1 MRFVNKIRGK
11 ITNIFKSYEF
21 VFKEIRKVSR
31 SFVWTLIF
39 SISISG
45 LLPVLSLYVFKVIT
59 SELEI
64 NINLNHSINFTYFAY
79 LSAIYMLAILLKSVA
94 LSIREYMNNLAGLKL
109 TYSIQ
114 SKLIDKIK
122 KIDYKNFYYPHFQN
136 KYKTVLQNCQN
147 QPSVV
152 VFSTVLTI
160 SSLIQFLNSCIII
173 TKLNLNLMIFLI
185 VCFIPSLFINI
196 NIKNRYIRT
205 VDKTAQSNRRVGY
218 FFHVM
223 TERDYIKEQ
232 RLFNLYPFFYAKR
245 ELNFKKNLKMWKQFR
260 KQELLYKFFSSILPC
275 VGIFLS
281 IVFLILESL
290 KKNNT
295 VADFIFYSGIIVSLQ
310 EIFYSLTYNVYY
322 SYESIAF
329 IEKFLNFLD
338 LENEIKS
345 GNKIISNKI
354 IHTLEFKNVS
364 FAYPNSNSFVLKDI
378 NLKFET
384 GEIIS
389 LAGKNGC
396 GKTTLVN
403 LILRIFDPT
412 TGKILLDGIDIKD
425 YDYENYLTSFSTI
438 FQDYQKYAV
447 KLYDYISFG
456 NIKDPKNILK
466 AKQAAISATT
476 NIFIENLPKGF
487 DSNLVTLF
495 DKQGIELSGGQ
506 WQKLAVS
513 RVFFSKASTL
523 IFDEP
528 TSALDSTS
536 ESKIYKNIVKFGKG
550 KITIFIS
557 HRMYSSKLAKRI
569 IYIENGRIVSD
580 GTHEELMRQNIE
592 YKKLFE
598 EQANK
603 YKSSNAS
610 L

>member
-275 VGIFLS
+275 VGIFYLLS
-281 IVFLILESL
+281 F
-290 KKNNT
+290 
-295 VADFIFYSGIIVSLQ
+295 
-310 EIFYSLTYNVYY
+310 
-322 SYESIAF
+322 
-329 IEKFLNFLD
+329 
-338 LENEIKS
+338 
-345 GNKIISNKI
+345 
-354 IHTLEFKNVS
+354 
-364 FAYPNSNSFVLKDI
+364 
-378 NLKFET
+378 
-384 GEIIS
+384 
-389 LAGKNGC
+389 
-396 GKTTLVN
+396 
-403 LILRIFDPT
+403 
-412 TGKILLDGIDIKD
+412 
-425 YDYENYLTSFSTI
+425 
-438 FQDYQKYAV
+438 
-447 KLYDYISFG
+447 
-456 NIKDPKNILK
+456 
-466 AKQAAISATT
+466 
-476 NIFIENLPKGF
+476 
-487 DSNLVTLF
+487 
-495 DKQGIELSGGQ
+495 
-506 WQKLAVS
+506 
-513 RVFFSKASTL
+513 
-523 IFDEP
+523 
-528 TSALDSTS
+528 
-536 ESKIYKNIVKFGKG
+536 
-550 KITIFIS
+550 
-557 HRMYSSKLAKRI
+557 
-569 IYIENGRIVSD
+569 
-580 GTHEELMRQNIE
+580 
-592 YKKLFE
+592 
-598 EQANK
+598 
-603 YKSSNAS
+603 
-610 L
+610 

>member
-1 MRFVNKIRGK
+1 MRFVNKIREK

-31 SFVWTLIF
+31 FFVWTLIF

-45 LLPVLSLYVFKVIT
+45 LLPVLSLYLFKMIT

-79 LSAIYMLAILLKSVA
+79 LSAIYVLTILLKSVA

-122 KIDYKNFYYPHFQN
+122 KIDYKNFYCPHFQN
-136 KYKTVLQNCQN
+136 KHKTVLQNCQN

-173 TKLNLNLMIFLI
+173 IKLNLNLMIFLI

-205 VDKTAQSNRRVGY
+205 VDETAQSNRSVGY

-232 RLFNLYPFFYAKR
+232 RLFNLYPFFYARR
-245 ELNFKKNLKMWKQFR
+245 ELDFKKNLKMWKQFR
-260 KQELLYKFFSSILPC
+260 KQELLYKFFSSFLPC
-275 VGIFLS
+275 VGIFLA

-290 KKNNT
+290 KKNT
-295 VADFIFYSGIIVSLQ
+295 DVADFIFYSGVIVSLQ
-310 EIFYSLTYNVYY
+310 EIFDSLTYNVSY
-322 SYESIAF
+322 SYESIVF
-329 IEKFLNFLD
+329 IEKFISFLA

-345 GNKIISNKI
+345 GNKKISNKN
-354 IHTLEFKNVS
+354 IHILEFKNVS
-364 FAYPNSNSFVLKDI
+364 FLYPNSSDSALKGI

-425 YDYENYLTSFSTI
+425 YGYESYLTFFSTI

-447 KLYDYISFG
+447 KLYDYISFR
-456 NIKDPKNILK
+456 NIKDQKNILR

-487 DSNLVTLF
+487 DSNLTTLF

-506 WQKLAVS
+506 WQKFAVL

-536 ESKIYKNIVKFGKG
+536 ESEIYKNIVKFGKG

-557 HRMYSSKLAKRI
+557 HRMYSSRLAKRI
-569 IYIENGRIVSD
+569 IYLENEKIVSD
-580 GTHEELMRQNIE
+580 GTHEELMQQNIG
-592 YKKLFE
+592 YKELFN

-603 YKSSNAS
+603 YKTSSTS

>member
-310 EIFYSLTYNVYY
+310 EIFDSLTYNVSY

-345 GNKIISNKI
+345 GNKIISNKN

-466 AKQAAISATT
+466 AKQVGS
-476 NIFIENLPKGF
+476 
-487 DSNLVTLF
+487 
-495 DKQGIELSGGQ
+495 
-506 WQKLAVS
+506 
-513 RVFFSKASTL
+513 
-523 IFDEP
+523 
-528 TSALDSTS
+528 
-536 ESKIYKNIVKFGKG
+536 
-550 KITIFIS
+550 
-557 HRMYSSKLAKRI
+557 
-569 IYIENGRIVSD
+569 
-580 GTHEELMRQNIE
+580 
-592 YKKLFE
+592 
-598 EQANK
+598 
-603 YKSSNAS
+603 
-610 L
+610 